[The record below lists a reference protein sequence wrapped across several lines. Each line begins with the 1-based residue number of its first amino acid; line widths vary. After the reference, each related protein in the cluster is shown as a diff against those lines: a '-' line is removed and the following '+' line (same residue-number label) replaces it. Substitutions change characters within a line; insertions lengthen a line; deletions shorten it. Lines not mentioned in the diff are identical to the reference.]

1 MENIADKSYG
11 VSRPLYVYIKS
22 AHVDIIPGIREFIAE
37 FTHEDTWGPGGI
49 LEERFNTNARRRKN

>member
-37 FTHEDTWGPGGI
+37 FTHEDT
-49 LEERFNTNARRRKN
+49 

>member
-22 AHVDIIPGIREFIAE
+22 AHVDIMGIREFIAE
-37 FTHEDTWGPGGI
+37 FTHEDTWG
-49 LEERFNTNARRRKN
+49 LKVAF